1 MADKHPYAVEPVPK
15 FDFSVLDEG
24 VLDLMRNHT
33 AVSFAVERIDFDE
46 KERFENFGWR
56 HVPFIV
62 RYEFTRRRSLSRAGE
77 LEIIISKR
85 LHPAFKESR
94 EWKESNN
101 KVHQYLEKE
110 YNETVTFSS
119 ISAVE
124 IYSFDE
130 ETAIFQFEQRT
141 ERGPKEVLKAPW
153 WSKFGL
159 PCKRDKG
166 ILQEVLDGFRSIL
179 KKMCGLSKEVEKELV
194 KLARDEE
201 RQARQQLSS
210 SDDDEYT
217 SSAHSFSSCLSLSPP
232 MNSRSLADSPCVEM
246 SPMRYFQHLL

>member
-15 FDFSVLDEG
+15 FDFSILDEG
-24 VLDLMRNHT
+24 VKDIVRNHT
-33 AVSFAVERIDFDE
+33 AVSFAVERINFDE
-46 KERFENFGWR
+46 KERFEIFGWR
-56 HVPFIV
+56 HVLFIV
-62 RYEFTRRRSLSRAGE
+62 RYEFTRRRSLSKAGE

-85 LHPAFKESR
+85 LDPAFKESR

-101 KVHQYLEKE
+101 EVHECLEKK

-119 ISAVE
+119 ISAAE
-124 IYSFDE
+124 IDSYDE
-130 ETAIFQFEQRT
+130 ETAIFKFEQRT
-141 ERGPKEVLKAPW
+141 EHGAKEVLQAPW

-166 ILQEVLDGFRSIL
+166 ILQEVQNGFRSIL
-179 KKMCGLSKEVEKELV
+179 KKMCGLSKQVEEDLV

-217 SSAHSFSSCLSLSPP
+217 SSEDES
-232 MNSRSLADSPCVEM
+232 
-246 SPMRYFQHLL
+246 

>member
-24 VLDLMRNHT
+24 VLHMMRNHT

-46 KERFENFGWR
+46 KERFDNFGWR

-85 LHPAFKESR
+85 LDPAFKKSR
-94 EWKESNN
+94 EWSESDNE
-101 KVHQYLEKE
+101 VHEYLEKK
-110 YNETVTFSS
+110 YNETVTFSF
-119 ISAVE
+119 ISAAE
-124 IYSFDE
+124 IVSYDE
-130 ETAIFQFEQRT
+130 KTVIFKFEQRT
-141 ERGPKEVLKAPW
+141 ERGLKAVLQAPW

-166 ILQEVLDGFRSIL
+166 ILQEVQNGFRSIL
-179 KKMCGLSKEVEKELV
+179 KKMCGLSKQVENDLV
-194 KLARDEE
+194 KLTRDEE

-217 SSAHSFSSCLSLSPP
+217 SSEDES
-232 MNSRSLADSPCVEM
+232 
-246 SPMRYFQHLL
+246 